1 MKSNKVLIKK
11 TEEIEFRSVG
21 VIIDIY
27 QDAVNNEQRVVVAFE
42 LENVIVTAD
51 TSASKFI
58 WKPEL
63 REQIIVEGVAIE
75 GRKQL
80 RFQKAKP
87 VKIDENLKELILM
100 L

>member
-1 MKSNKVLIKK
+1 MKLNKVLIKK

-27 QDAVNNEQRVVVAFE
+27 RDTIDNKERVVVAFE
-42 LENVIVTAD
+42 LENLIVTAD

-63 REQIIVEGVAIE
+63 REQVIVEGVAIE

-80 RFQKAKP
+80 RFQKAKL
-87 VKIDENLKELILM
+87 VKIDENLRELILK